1 MILSTCGAA
10 TEVSI
15 RFIGGG
21 SISGRRRFFIHFGVS
36 MSPKTRFSMAGL
48 PLLSLLAVIGLG
60 CSQRQSKDEMLSTL
74 PAELRE
80 TLGSVDRNTPM
91 VSSGVNHPAF
101 VRSDAVSLRE
111 IDRVIGVVTEGHAR
125 AYPLT
130 RMSSLL
136 EHVVNDHVLDSTGQP
151 KAFTVTYCNL
161 TECVRV
167 LESSDGGGGDN
178 LEIGTLGLND
188 GGLML
193 YRANERFKQEEPVA
207 ALRDVP
213 FELMTWGEWKAK
225 HPETEVYV
233 GPSNRNQPAGS
244 SEAVTESRSVSP

>member
-1 MILSTCGAA
+1 
-10 TEVSI
+10 
-15 RFIGGG
+15 
-21 SISGRRRFFIHFGVS
+21 
-36 MSPKTRFSMAGL
+36 
-48 PLLSLLAVIGLG
+48 
-60 CSQRQSKDEMLSTL
+60 MLSGL
-74 PAELRE
+74 SPELRQ
-80 TLGSVDRNTPM
+80 TLESVGRDTPM
-91 VSSGVNHPAF
+91 ISAGIDRPAF

-111 IDRVIGVVTEGHAR
+111 TDRVIGLVIEGHAR
-125 AYPLT
+125 AYPLV

-167 LESSDGGGGDN
+167 LESVDGGGGDN

-193 YRANERFKQEEPVA
+193 YRKNERFKQEEPVA

-233 GPSNRNQPAGS
+233 GPSNRNQRARF
-244 SEAVTESRSVSP
+244 SEAATESRPVSP